1 MAGGN
6 PTHERDPGAADH
18 PFASL
23 DLPAAA
29 RALAQI
35 ADRPGDLVDAYFER
49 TEEVTLP
56 PDDRPG
62 PAPGV
67 EVRREEGLAI
77 RLVRDGRVWLSA
89 RDSID
94 AHAFSGTLRRAARA
108 LPAAAYPEPDL
119 VPAPWPGP
127 AAAPEVLELP
137 SRLARAVRARRAAF
151 ALRLTVR
158 RHRRW
163 LQVIGGEKLLP
174 APERESFYSLDAE
187 LPWGDVGAAGD
198 GAAVGGAWRQ
208 GALLPELTDAAV
220 DEVAEL
226 LVALFR
232 ARQAAP
238 PEPWRGPVVLAPAA
252 AAVFLHEAVAHA
264 LEADVLAAGGDPR
277 AAIGVALGSPL
288 LDVLDDPSSAPAPV
302 RRTSDDEGRAVHRRW
317 LLRGGRVQE
326 PLADALWSAACDAF
340 SPGAGRR
347 SGRHALPG
355 PRSTHLELV
364 AGATSEA
371 DLLAAAEGGLLLP
384 TAGRGTLDPRTGTF
398 RLAFPFAQ
406 RIRGGAAAEP
416 VGPCRLAGTV
426 ADLLSAVAAVG
437 DRPRPAGA
445 GWCAKGGQKLPV
457 WATAPA
463 VLLEGVEVTP

>member
-1 MAGGN
+1 MSGG
-6 PTHERDPGAADH
+6 DPSLEPH
-18 PFASL
+18 PFAPL
-23 DLPAAA
+23 DLAAAA

-56 PDDRPG
+56 PEDRSG

-77 RLVRDGRVWLSA
+77 RLLRDGRVWLSA

-94 AHAFSGTLRRAARA
+94 AHAFAGALRRAARA
-108 LPAAAYPEPDL
+108 LPAAAYPEPEL
-119 VPAPWPGP
+119 LPAPWPGP

-174 APERESFYSLDAE
+174 AGERESFYSVEAE
-187 LPWGDVGAAGD
+187 LPWLSAGAG
-198 GAAVGGAWRQ
+198 RH

-226 LVALFR
+226 LVGLFR
-232 ARQAAP
+232 AREAP
-238 PEPWRGPVVLAPAA
+238 PPAAARGPVVLAPAA

-277 AAIGVALGSPL
+277 AAIGVKLGGAL
-288 LDVLDDPSSAPAPV
+288 LDVLDDPSSAPRPV
-302 RRTSDDEGRAVHRRW
+302 RRTSDDEGRAVYRRW
-317 LLRGGRVQE
+317 LLRGGEVQE
-326 PLADALWSAACDAF
+326 PLADAHWAAACEAL

-355 PRSTHLELV
+355 PRSTHLELL
-364 AGATSEA
+364 AGDSAEA
-371 DLLAAAEGGLLLP
+371 GLYAAAEGGLLLP
-384 TAGRGTLDPRTGTF
+384 AAGHGTLDPRTGSF
-398 RLAFPFAQ
+398 RLGFPFAY
-406 RIRGGAAAEP
+406 RLRGGVAAEP

-426 ADLLSAVAAVG
+426 ADLLAAVAAVG
-437 DRPRPAGA
+437 DRVRSAGA

-457 WATAPA
+457 WATTPA
-463 VLLEGVEVTP
+463 LLLEDVEVTP